1 MEIWYPATVTCKCQ
15 MTQFVNVA
23 AEVKLKEHILTRH
36 VGVCL
41 VSILLHKTNIAI
53 ATKIINIKIG

>member
-1 MEIWYPATVTCKCQ
+1 

-23 AEVKLKEHILTRH
+23 AEIKLKEHILTRH